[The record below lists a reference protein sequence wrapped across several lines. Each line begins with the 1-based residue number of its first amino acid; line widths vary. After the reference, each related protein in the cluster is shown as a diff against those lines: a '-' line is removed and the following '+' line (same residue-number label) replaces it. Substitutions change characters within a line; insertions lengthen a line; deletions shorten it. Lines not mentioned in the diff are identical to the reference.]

1 VFFEKSATKWFVES
15 LTRRVCV
22 RNESSGFASVVYYGL
37 VALAKVVE
45 IS

>member
-1 VFFEKSATKWFVES
+1 MCWKNATKWFVEGIIGQ
-15 LTRRVCV
+15 VCV